1 MGRTA
6 IVTGGGIGGLA
17 VTIGL
22 LRSGWQV
29 TVFERAEEFRPVGA
43 GLALAPNAVRALD
56 WLGLGDRL
64 RAAGT
69 AQGGAGLRTSSGHWL
84 MRAHLAE
91 FEARFGVPGFA
102 LHRTDVHRML
112 LEAAAGAKLMRGY
125 EVTSVHSRPDA
136 ATVTCESPSGP
147 VTATADLVVVAD
159 GLHSRLRGSLYPR
172 HPGPRYA
179 GYVTWRNVVPAEAGV
194 HVETGLT
201 ESWGRGKR
209 FGIVP
214 LPDGRVYWYASVSLP
229 EGARRDAELADLAR
243 LFRDWHAPIPEL
255 LDASPPKNLL
265 RHDIYSL
272 TEPLPRYVAGRVAL
286 LGDAAHAV
294 TPDLGQGACQA
305 LEDAVTLA
313 GLVVR
318 TPDIDAALAAYD
330 HIRRPRT
337 QRLVRVSALAGRI
350 GQWRNP
356 FLAAAR
362 DTLAQLVPARGY
374 LRAISHTLS
383 WQPSPQWPAPTTLPQ
398 G

>member
-1 MGRTA
+1 MGRVA

-17 VTIGL
+17 ATIGL

-29 TVFERAEEFRPVGA
+29 TVFERAPEFRPVGA
-43 GLALAPNAVRALD
+43 GLTLAPNAVRALD

-69 AQGGAGLRTSSGHWL
+69 AQGGAGLRTSSGRWL

-102 LHRTDVHRML
+102 LHRSDVHQML
-112 LEAAAGAKLMRGY
+112 LEATAGAKLARGH
-125 EVTSVHSRPDA
+125 EVTSVRSRPDA
-136 ATVTCESPSGP
+136 AAVTYESPSGP

-159 GLHSRLRGSLYPR
+159 GLHSRLRTDLFPD

-179 GYVTWRNVVPAEAGV
+179 GYVTWRNVVPAEADV
-194 HVETGLT
+194 RVETGLT

-209 FGIVP
+209 FGVVP
-214 LPDGRVYWYASVSLP
+214 LPDGRVYWFAGVSLP

-243 LFRDWHAPIPEL
+243 QFDGWHAPIPEL
-255 LDASPPKNLL
+255 LGASPPETLL
-265 RHDIYSL
+265 RHDIYSVE
-272 TEPLPRYVAGRVAL
+272 TPLPRYVTGRVVL

-313 GLVVR
+313 GL
-318 TPDIDAALAAYD
+318 TADAPDLDAALADYD
-330 HIRRPRT
+330 RIRRPRT
-337 QRLVRVSALAGRI
+337 QRLVRVSALAGRV
-350 GQWRNP
+350 GQCHNP
-356 FLAAAR
+356 FLAAGRNVLAR
-362 DTLAQLVPARGY
+362 VIPTRVLPSRDQRYVVLAAL
-374 LRAISHTLS
+374 
-383 WQPSPQWPAPTTLPQ
+383 
-398 G
+398 